1 MSTYSSLVERE
12 RRAHTPRPILLIAR
26 AGERIVSG
34 FMVAMQHLLRAMH
47 ESNRRK
53 AEQILKRHRG
63 LIQPDRQPG
72 PEVER

>member
-1 MSTYSSLVERE
+1 MSTYSSLVERD

-26 AGERIVSG
+26 AGERIVAG
-34 FMVAMQHLLRAMH
+34 LMVAMQHLLRAMH

-53 AEQILKRHRG
+53 AEQILMHHRA

-72 PEVER
+72 ADAER